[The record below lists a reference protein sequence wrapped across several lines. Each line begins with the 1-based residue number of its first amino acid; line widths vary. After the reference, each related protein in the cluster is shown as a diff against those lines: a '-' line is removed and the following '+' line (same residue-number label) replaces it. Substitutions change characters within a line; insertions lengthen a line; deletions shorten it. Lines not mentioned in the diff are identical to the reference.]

1 MEIAI
6 FARTKIPGYVVNRLR
21 IFLQCH
27 WLQIPHE
34 SLKSE
39 CSLKKNIGTQTNV
52 YSTGSLFGFVWKEFS
67 LIIIK
72 NNNNLKQQN
81 NHYDCS
87 HIYKRLRWVKM
98 SIRCVY
104 VKLLNG
110 CEGKIWIVGPE
121 EKYCI
126 WLKAIFVSEGPTN
139 HILPES
145 LSTVVLF

>member
-1 MEIAI
+1 M
-6 FARTKIPGYVVNRLR
+6 NRL
-21 IFLQCH
+21 
-27 WLQIPHE
+27 
-34 SLKSE
+34 KGNDTSE

-81 NHYDCS
+81 KHYNCS
-87 HIYKRLRWVKM
+87 HIYIRLRWVKM

-121 EKYCI
+121 DHI
-126 WLKAIFVSEGPTN
+126 WTN

>member
-1 MEIAI
+1 M
-6 FARTKIPGYVVNRLR
+6 NRL
-21 IFLQCH
+21 
-27 WLQIPHE
+27 
-34 SLKSE
+34 KGNDTSE

-121 EKYCI
+121 DHI
-126 WLKAIFVSEGPTN
+126 WTN

>member
-1 MEIAI
+1 M
-6 FARTKIPGYVVNRLR
+6 NRL
-21 IFLQCH
+21 
-27 WLQIPHE
+27 
-34 SLKSE
+34 KGNDTSE

-98 SIRCVY
+98 SIREV
-104 VKLLNG
+104 
-110 CEGKIWIVGPE
+110 
-121 EKYCI
+121 
-126 WLKAIFVSEGPTN
+126 
-139 HILPES
+139 
-145 LSTVVLF
+145 